1 MNVSLK
7 YLVEI
12 AVNMYGRG
20 QERSTI
26 VSVYSHLQ
34 NSGGPVMVWGS
45 ILASSV
51 GDLIKIDKIK
61 SRKKKKLKKRELDY
75 IILYDATKP

>member
-34 NSGGPVMVWGS
+34 NSGGPVMFWGS

-51 GDLIKIDKIK
+51 GDLIKLKAE
-61 SRKKKKLKKRELDY
+61 RKKKTKK
-75 IILYDATKP
+75 KN